1 MGLKSRIFKG
11 DPVFEACLVRD
22 NAHITPGAVGKHDG
36 KIQIR

>member
-1 MGLKSRIFKG
+1 MSLKSRIFKG

-22 NAHITPGAVGKHDG
+22 NAHITPGAVGKHVG